1 MLGIEM
7 MEGLQRLVLRSSGVW
22 QREAVAEVECG
33 EGPQERGDQGTEGPV
48 LEEVFICLIK
58 S

>member
-7 MEGLQRLVLRSSGVW
+7 MEGLQRLVLRSSW
-22 QREAVAEVECG
+22 FWEAVAEVECG